1 MDRRPPAA
9 GRYVAELRLAFF
21 FFPVALLPP
30 PPPLLLLLLLLLL
43 AGPIFSSSVPLL
55 LATLSAFSSS
65 LPIDDASMRLL
76 LPDGRRNRNFAEWAR
91 AAADDPAATP
101 ATWPRRSAL
110 RSRRLKTTIPSV
122 SVVAMVRDAVGDD
135 GGGAVV
141 VVFLAGVG
149 LVAGEAAVG
158 AAGAVGPLFALSLF
172 IAENRTKVGTGCGA
186 APTGG

>member
-1 MDRRPPAA
+1 LDRRPPAA
-9 GRYVAELRLAFF
+9 GRYVGELRLAFFF

-30 PPPLLLLLLLLLL
+30 PLLLLL

-65 LPIDDASMRLL
+65 LPIDDASMRLRLL

>member
-1 MDRRPPAA
+1 
-9 GRYVAELRLAFF
+9 
-21 FFPVALLPP
+21 
-30 PPPLLLLLLLLLL
+30 
-43 AGPIFSSSVPLL
+43 
-55 LATLSAFSSS
+55 
-65 LPIDDASMRLL
+65 
-76 LPDGRRNRNFAEWAR
+76 
-91 AAADDPAATP
+91 
-101 ATWPRRSAL
+101 
-110 RSRRLKTTIPSV
+110 
-122 SVVAMVRDAVGDD
+122 MVRDAVGDD